1 MDARTPQRRT
11 GGRRS
16 KLTPETH
23 ERIVAA
29 IRAGATFEAAAGA
42 AGIAEWTLYR
52 WLQEAEAPGAPAWK
66 RAFREDL
73 YRARDELEVRVV
85 AGSVMKAAMGGY
97 VVKRVTR
104 RKPDG
109 TVEEEEQVAPADGR
123 VGLEILARRFW
134 DRGWGRQPTEL
145 SGPGGGAI
153 QVEHSAALSEL
164 AGRLHE
170 ELAALDGGGGD
181 VVEGDVVEQGFSD
194 DE

>member
-1 MDARTPQRRT
+1 MDTTPTRRRT

-16 KLTPETH
+16 KLTPEVH
-23 ERIVAA
+23 DRIINAV
-29 IRAGATFEAAAGA
+29 RAGATFEAAAGA

-52 WLQEAEAPGAPAWK
+52 WLQEAEADGAPAWK

-109 TVEEEEQVAPADGR
+109 TIEEEEQTAPADGR

-134 DRGWGRQPTEL
+134 DRGWGRQPTEV

-153 QVEHSAALSEL
+153 QVEHSASIGEL
-164 AGRLHE
+164 AQRLHA
-170 ELAALDGGGGD
+170 ELAAIDGGVGD
-181 VVEGDVVEQGFSD
+181 VVEADVVEQGFSD
-194 DE
+194 D

>member
-1 MDARTPQRRT
+1 MDTTPTRRRT

-16 KLTPETH
+16 KLTPEIH
-23 ERIVAA
+23 DRIVNAV
-29 IRAGATFEAAAGA
+29 RAGATFNAAAGA
-42 AGIAEWTLYR
+42 AGISERTLYN
-52 WLQEAEAPGAPAWK
+52 WINEAEEPNAPSWK
-66 RAFREDL
+66 VQFLQDL

-109 TVEEEEQVAPADGR
+109 TVEEEEQTAPADGR

-134 DRGWGRQPTEL
+134 DRGWGRQPTEV

-153 QVEHSAALSEL
+153 QVEHSASIGEL
-164 AGRLHE
+164 AQRLHA
-170 ELAALDGGGGD
+170 ELSALGGSTE
-181 VVEGDVVEQGFSD
+181 VVEGDVVEQGF
-194 DE
+194 DEGE

>member
-1 MDARTPQRRT
+1 MDMQPPRRRT

-23 ERIVAA
+23 DRIINAV
-29 IRAGATFEAAAGA
+29 RAGATFEAAAGV

-52 WLQEAEAPGAPAWK
+52 WLQEAEADGAPAWK

-123 VGLEILARRFW
+123 VGLEILARRFH
-134 DRGWGRQPTEL
+134 DRGWGRQPTEV

-153 QVEHSAALSEL
+153 RVEHSASLSEL
-164 AGRLHE
+164 AERLHA
-170 ELAALDGGGGD
+170 ELAAIEGGD
-181 VVEGDVVEQGFSD
+181 VVEADVVD
-194 DE
+194 ADEE